1 MTKKALGKGLGA
13 FIPEEF
19 GILKEDRYAEVEI
32 DKVQPNPQQP
42 RTIFDDQSIEELARS
57 IKETGIIQP
66 VLVVPEEDHY
76 RIVVGERRWRA
87 ARKAGL
93 RSLPVIIRNL
103 TRDKQLEIQLIENI
117 HREDLNPLEIAQ
129 AFQQLSSELGLTQ
142 QEIADRV
149 GKDRASVANYLRLL
163 KLPEEIKNYLLE
175 GKLSM
180 GQARAI
186 LALEASELQLQAAR
200 MVVEKQLS
208 VRETEKLVQR
218 YREKPPRA
226 QKSLEDP
233 DLRAV
238 EEELVRFLG
247 TKVTISGNRNKGAIR
262 IFYFSLDDLNRIYDK
277 IKGAKK

>member
-42 RTIFDDQSIEELARS
+42 RTIFEDQSIEELSRS

-66 VLVVPEEDHY
+66 VLVVPEDDHY

-93 RSLPVIIRNL
+93 RSIPVIIRNL
-103 TRDKQLEIQLIENI
+103 TREKQLEIQLIENI
-117 HREDLNPLEIAQ
+117 HREDLNPLEIAR

-163 KLPEEIKNYLLE
+163 KLPEEVKNYILE
-175 GKLSM
+175 GKMSM

-186 LALEASELQLQAAR
+186 LALEEAELQLQAAR
-200 MVVEKQLS
+200 LVMEKQLS
-208 VRETEKLVQR
+208 VRETEKLVQKFM
-218 YREKPPRA
+218 EKPPRA

-238 EEELVRFLG
+238 EEELIKFLG
-247 TKVTISGNRNKGAIR
+247 TKVTITGNRNKGAIK
-262 IFYFSLDDLNRIYDK
+262 IFYFSLDDLNRVYDK

>member
-32 DKVQPNPQQP
+32 EKVQPNPQQP

-57 IKETGIIQP
+57 IRETGVIQP
-66 VLVVPEEDHY
+66 VLVVPESDHY
-76 RIVVGERRWRA
+76 RLVVGERRWRA

-93 RSLPVIIRNL
+93 RSIPVIIRNL

-117 HREDLNPLEIAQ
+117 HRENLNPLEIAR

-163 KLPEEIKNYLLE
+163 KLPEEIKNYILE

-180 GQARAI
+180 GQARAL
-186 LALEASELQLQAAR
+186 LALEETELQLQAAR

-238 EEELVRFLG
+238 EEELVKFLG

-262 IFYFSLDDLNRIYDK
+262 IFYFSLEDLNRIYDK

>member
-32 DKVQPNPQQP
+32 EKVQPNPQQP

-57 IKETGIIQP
+57 IRETGVIQP
-66 VLVVPEEDHY
+66 VLVVPESDHY
-76 RIVVGERRWRA
+76 RLVVGERRWRA

-93 RSLPVIIRNL
+93 RSIPVIIRNL

-117 HREDLNPLEIAQ
+117 HRENLNPLEIAR

-163 KLPEEIKNYLLE
+163 KLPGEIENYILE

-180 GQARAI
+180 GQARAL
-186 LALEASELQLQAAR
+186 LALEETELQLQAAR

-238 EEELVRFLG
+238 EEELVKFLG

-262 IFYFSLDDLNRIYDK
+262 IFYFSLEDLNRIYDK

>member
-42 RTIFDDQSIEELARS
+42 RTIFEDQSIEELSRS

-66 VLVVPEEDHY
+66 VLVVPEDDHY

-93 RSLPVIIRNL
+93 RSIPVIIRNL
-103 TRDKQLEIQLIENI
+103 TREKQLEIQLIENI
-117 HREDLNPLEIAQ
+117 HREDLNPLEIAR

-163 KLPEEIKNYLLE
+163 KLPEEIKNYILE
-175 GKLSM
+175 GKMSM

-186 LALEASELQLQAAR
+186 LALEEPELQLQAAR
-200 MVVEKQLS
+200 LVVGKQLS

-218 YREKPPRA
+218 YKEKPPRA

-238 EEELVRFLG
+238 EEELVKFLG
-247 TKVTISGNRNKGAIR
+247 TKVTISGNRNKGSIR
-262 IFYFSLDDLNRIYDK
+262 IFYFSLDDLNRVYDK

>member
-57 IKETGIIQP
+57 IRETGIIQP
-66 VLVVPEEDHY
+66 VLVVPEDDYY

-93 RSLPVIIRNL
+93 RSIPVIIRNL
-103 TRDKQLEIQLIENI
+103 TKDKQLEIQLIENI

-163 KLPEEIKNYLLE
+163 KLPEEVKNYILE

-186 LALEASELQLQAAR
+186 LALEETELQQQAAR
-200 MVVEKQLS
+200 LVVEKQLS

>member
-32 DKVQPNPQQP
+32 EKVQPNPQQP

-57 IKETGIIQP
+57 IRETGVIQP
-66 VLVVPEEDHY
+66 VLVVPESDHY
-76 RIVVGERRWRA
+76 RLVVGERRWRA

-93 RSLPVIIRNL
+93 RSIPVIIRNL

-117 HREDLNPLEIAQ
+117 HRKDLNPLEIAR

-163 KLPEEIKNYLLE
+163 KLPEEIKNYILE

-180 GQARAI
+180 GQARAL
-186 LALEASELQLQAAR
+186 LALEETELQLQAAR

-238 EEELVRFLG
+238 EEELVKFLG

-262 IFYFSLDDLNRIYDK
+262 IFYFSLEDLNRIYDK

>member
-57 IKETGIIQP
+57 IRETGIIQP

-129 AFQQLSSELGLTQ
+129 AFQLLSSELGLTQ

-163 KLPEEIKNYLLE
+163 KLPEEVKNYILE

-186 LALEASELQLQAAR
+186 LALEEAELQLQAAR
-200 MVVEKQLS
+200 QVVEKQLS

>member
-32 DKVQPNPQQP
+32 DKVKPSFQQP
-42 RTIFDDQSIEELARS
+42 RTIFDDQSIEELAQS
-57 IKETGIIQP
+57 IRETGIIQP
-66 VLVVPEEDHY
+66 ILVVPEDDHY

-87 ARKAGL
+87 AQKAGL
-93 RSLPVIIRNL
+93 RSIPAIVRNL
-103 TRDKQLEIQLIENI
+103 TREKQLEIQLIENI
-117 HREDLNPLEIAQ
+117 HREDLNPLEIAR

-186 LALEASELQLQAAR
+186 LALEETELQLQAAR
-200 MVVEKQLS
+200 QVVEKQLS

-218 YREKPPRA
+218 YGENPPRV

-238 EEELVRFLG
+238 EEELVKLLG
-247 TKVTISGNRNKGAIR
+247 TKVRISGNRNKGAIR
-262 IFYFSLDDLNRIYDK
+262 IFYFSLDDLNQIYDK
-277 IKGAKK
+277 IKGAKR

>member
-19 GILKEDRYAEVEI
+19 GILKEDRYAEVEL

-42 RTIFDDQSIEELARS
+42 RTVFDDQSIEELAQS
-57 IKETGIIQP
+57 IRETGIIQP
-66 VLVVPEEDHY
+66 VLVVPEDDHY
-76 RIVVGERRWRA
+76 RLVVGERRWRA

-93 RSLPVIIRNL
+93 RSIPVIIRNL
-103 TRDKQLEIQLIENI
+103 SREKQLEIQLIENI

-129 AFQQLSSELGLTQ
+129 AFQQLSTELGLTQ

-180 GQARAI
+180 GQARAL
-186 LALEASELQLQAAR
+186 LALEEAELQLEAAR
-200 MVVEKQLS
+200 LVVGKQLS

-218 YREKPPRA
+218 YKEKPPRA

-238 EEELVRFLG
+238 EEELVKFLG

>member
-32 DKVQPNPQQP
+32 EKVQPNPQQP
-42 RTIFDDQSIEELARS
+42 RTIFDDQSIEDLARS
-57 IKETGIIQP
+57 IRETGIIQP

-93 RSLPVIIRNL
+93 RSIPVIIRNL

-163 KLPEEIKNYLLE
+163 KLPEEIKNYILE

-186 LALEASELQLQAAR
+186 LALEESELQLQAAR

>member
-42 RTIFDDQSIEELARS
+42 RTIFADQSIEELARS
-57 IKETGIIQP
+57 IRETGIIQP

-163 KLPEEIKNYLLE
+163 KLPEEVKNYILE

-186 LALEASELQLQAAR
+186 LALEEAELQLQAAR
-200 MVVEKQLS
+200 QVVEKQLS

>member
-32 DKVQPNPQQP
+32 EKVKPNPEQP
-42 RTIFDDQSIEELARS
+42 RTQFDEQSIEELARS

-76 RIVVGERRWRA
+76 KIIVGERRWRA
-87 ARKAGL
+87 AQKAGL
-93 RSLPVIIRNL
+93 RAIPVIIRNIA
-103 TRDKQLEIQLIENI
+103 REKQLEISLVENI
-117 HREDLNPLEIAQ
+117 HREDLNPLEIAS
-129 AFQQLSSELGLTQ
+129 AFQRLSEELGLTQ
-142 QEIADRV
+142 QEIADKV

-163 KLPEEIKNYLLE
+163 KLPEEIKKLIREN
-175 GKLSM
+175 KLSM

-186 LALEASELQLQAAR
+186 LALEDQSVQLQVAR
-200 MVVEKQLS
+200 LVVDKGLS

-233 DLRAV
+233 DLKAL
-238 EEELVRFLG
+238 EEELIKFLG
-247 TKVTISGNRNKGAIR
+247 TKVVINGNRNKGAIK
-262 IFYFSLDDLNRIYDK
+262 IFYFSLDDLNRIYDT
-277 IKGAKK
+277 IKGVK